1 MEISYRDVSVRT
13 DADVAIT
20 YNDTGTLEDFTNHV
34 IDVFES
40 ETSLPEQIGFVSSR
54 FPFLSNLNLLE
65 NIILPLEFHRD
76 LNEKKAFEKV
86 QNVLDHLGIGEVV
99 YKRKESIPRYDL
111 LKAMAARAM
120 SMAPGLVFFVEPNHF
135 VSLRSF
141 STFLRD
147 FRDVLD
153 ENVHIW
159 VALEEGMKLSWEH
172 DMEVQLDG

>member
-1 MEISYRDVSVRT
+1 MEISYRDVSVPT

-20 YNDTGTLEDFTNHV
+20 YNDTGTIDDFMNHV
-34 IDVFES
+34 IGVFEA
-40 ETSLPEQIGFVSSR
+40 ETSLPEQIGFISPR

-76 LNEKKAFEKV
+76 LSEKKAFEKV
-86 QNVLDHLGIGEVV
+86 QNVLDRFGIGEAVH
-99 YKRKESIPRYDL
+99 KRKESVPRYDL
-111 LKAMAARAM
+111 LKAMTARAV

-141 STFLRD
+141 SSFLGE